1 MTIHLSKKD
10 RYKKSD
16 SYAKKMTYT
25 TSVFGASYKDYQRIC
40 KDKKLNEKHV
50 IWYANEDVQPKKR
63 FRKRRK

>member
-25 TSVFGASYKDYQRIC
+25 ISVFGASYKDYKRIC

-50 IWYANEDVQPKKR
+50 IWYTNEDVQPKKR
-63 FRKRRK
+63 FRKRK

>member
-40 KDKKLNEKHV
+40 KDKRLKDKHV
-50 IWYANEDVQPKKR
+50 I
-63 FRKRRK
+63 